1 MKNQTTK
8 EYIYDNDDS
17 FIKVIQLND
26 TNLSEQAQTR
36 LHAWMNYLFSYTA
49 IKLHFE
55 ELLWCIE
62 DVDDVYLLREFF
74 SKANDNVEE
83 PLLKRQKRI
92 YGHTRLKNFTVL
104 ALHAAFKKIDVGLC
118 DTLYS
123 YLEQVEQ
130 NPRMI
135 LVVDY
140 VHLFLRLRCVLLKE
154 VNERKN
160 YILQQLSLY
169 MAGMFQCI
177 YEQVIRL
184 CNTNQNGVVSIEDM
198 SNMIKSDTSLYSLF
212 EKYVSSDIS
221 ITDNSN
227 SNFNFVKFVQI
238 DSKTRLLKI
247 LCSKDERYPQINRL
261 SEYISNNTAEAITI
275 KVYSKYPQYIIYQDG
290 KLASFEIHLFQ
301 VQKNDPI
308 LFDEIINIST
318 NPVHIHQSGSSIFTH
333 ILSNYF
339 EQVEED
345 CNQCLN
351 TRNELMKS
359 CQMNSYW
366 KDLNHRNYLSNEQLL
381 LDVLS
386 FLDITTLSS
395 IRGVCKEWFRLI
407 VCPSG
412 SNHKQMVTR
421 VIFDNEFSTYS
432 YSNRSVAFKYLMLYF
447 GHNLTYLKCDDSRIH
462 PRDLSFISRCCHKL
476 LYLNLEYAQVTTE
489 VLTQIGNSIPNL
501 QYLYLMNPYEVNP
514 GAIFQNCKDLK
525 EIQVTS
531 DNDTIATGG
540 VTDNELTMLAE
551 NTSGEIIKLNF
562 GMCCKK
568 VSDSVLAKLLRKCPK
583 LRSFEFYYAS
593 NEEAAVI
600 GDSEIVQ
607 ELCMLKHLEDITI
620 GYIREADQNKL
631 KRRYP
636 QTKFK

>member
-1 MKNQTTK
+1 
-8 EYIYDNDDS
+8 
-17 FIKVIQLND
+17 
-26 TNLSEQAQTR
+26 
-36 LHAWMNYLFSYTA
+36 
-49 IKLHFE
+49 
-55 ELLWCIE
+55 
-62 DVDDVYLLREFF
+62 
-74 SKANDNVEE
+74 
-83 PLLKRQKRI
+83 
-92 YGHTRLKNFTVL
+92 LKNFTVL
-104 ALHAAFKKIDVGLC
+104 ALHAAFKKIDIGLC

-140 VHLFLRLRCVLLKE
+140 VHLFLRLRCALLKE

-169 MAGMFQCI
+169 IAGMFQCI

-184 CNTNQNGVVSIEDM
+184 CNYTNQDGGVVSIQDM
-198 SNMIKSDTSLYSLF
+198 SNMIKSNTSLYSLF

-221 ITDNSN
+221 INTVSN
-227 SNFNFVKFVQI
+227 SNFNFMKFVQI
-238 DSKTRLLKI
+238 DSKTRLLKF

-261 SEYISNNTAEAITI
+261 SEYISNTAEAITRKI
-275 KVYSKYPQYIIYQDG
+275 YLKYPQYIIYQDSE
-290 KLASFEIHLFQ
+290 LASFEIQLFQ

-308 LFDEIINIST
+308 LFDEIINILT
-318 NPVHIHQSGSSIFTH
+318 NPIHIHQSGSSVFTL
-333 ILSNYF
+333 ILANHF

-345 CNQCLN
+345 GNQCLN

-366 KDLNHRNYLSNEQLL
+366 KDLNDRNYLSNEQLL

-412 SNHKQMVTR
+412 SNHKQMITR
-421 VIFDNEFSTYS
+421 LILDGKFATIPYNSCSD
-432 YSNRSVAFKYLMLYF
+432 AFKYLMLYF
-447 GHNLTYLKCDDSRIH
+447 GHNLTDLKCNYSSVH
-462 PRDLSFISRCCHKL
+462 PSDLSFISRCCHKL

-501 QYLYLMNPYEVNP
+501 QYLYLMKPYGANP

-525 EIQVTS
+525 KIQVTS

-551 NTSGEIIKLNF
+551 NTNGEIIKLNF

-568 VSDSVLAKLLRKCPK
+568 VSDSVIAKLLRKSPK

-600 GDSEIVQ
+600 EDSEIVQ

-620 GYIREADQNKL
+620 GYIGESDQNNL
-631 KRRYP
+631 KRHYP